1 MREAPAA
8 MRTAE
13 PVPALGLAAAEHG
26 RRPGAG
32 GLADTRPPAAPL
44 RGALVALLAEAAV
57 LWVRAAAV
65 LILLLPLLA
74 AAYLLLRA
82 AG

>member
-26 RRPGAG
+26 RRPGAVLPVTHP
-32 GLADTRPPAAPL
+32 LA
-44 RGALVALLAEAAV
+44 ALLAEAAV